1 MVGLSADKTLE
12 NGPFVDPT
20 NKCGSAFAETYV
32 TESAVNVKRVEVVFE
47 F

>member
-1 MVGLSADKTLE
+1 LSADKALE

-20 NKCGSAFAETYV
+20 NKCGSAFAETNV
-32 TESAVNVKRVEVVFE
+32 TKSAINMKRVEVVFE